1 MATNIIFNGSP
12 YQVPAYNDTG
22 WASGS
27 GNLSSYLIAI
37 ASGCLQTTGGT
48 FTLSAEVNFGAT
60 YGAVLA
66 YVKSAS
72 ANIATAGIV
81 RMANGDLIEW
91 RNNAN
96 SGNDTLGVNSSDK
109 LVFNGS
115 PVAGSSIVSSSFSSQ
130 STITITH
137 NLGHY
142 PIVQILD
149 GSGNLIDPNSL
160 NHGSV
165 NAFTVTFNPAISG
178 TILYVG

>member
-1 MATNIIFNGSP
+1 MATNLTFNGSP
-12 YQVPAYNDTG
+12 YQVPAYADTG
-22 WASGS
+22 WAAGS

-37 ASGCLQTTGGT
+37 ASGTLQTTGGT

-72 ANIATAGIV
+72 ANPSSAGYL
-81 RMANGDLIEW
+81 RMANADLIEW
-91 RNNAN
+91 RNHAN
-96 SGNDTLGVNSSDK
+96 SGNDTLGVNSSDQ

-115 PVAGSSIVSSSFSSQ
+115 PVAGSSIVSSSFSGQTSV
-130 STITITH
+130 TITH

-165 NAFTVTFNPAISG
+165 NAFTVTFNPMLSG